1 MNTLKNEYQKG
12 ATTVVWEP
20 GKCIHSEK
28 CWRGLIEVFNPKKK
42 PWINVD
48 GSSEERII
56 EQVNQCPSGALSIQ
70 TNSNIV
76 NNDAV
81 TTINAV
87 MNGPLLVSPP
97 VKVTYPDGSERLE
110 ERPLAFC
117 RCGHSSNKPY
127 CDGSHKKMNF
137 EG

>member
-1 MNTLKNEYQKG
+1 ML
-12 ATTVVWEP
+12 
-20 GKCIHSEK
+20 
-28 CWRGLIEVFNPKKK
+28 RGLIEVFNPKKK

>member
-1 MNTLKNEYQKG
+1 MKTLKKEYQKG

-20 GKCIHSEK
+20 GKCVHSEK

-48 GSSEERII
+48 GASEDRII
-56 EQVNQCPSGALSIQ
+56 DQVGHCPSGALSIRSN
-70 TNSNIV
+70 TNLESNEV
-76 NNDAV
+76 A
-81 TTINAV
+81 TSINMVA
-87 MNGPLLVSPP
+87 NGPLLISPP
-97 VKVTYPDGSERLE
+97 VQITFPDGSEREE
-110 ERPLAFC
+110 ERPIALC
-117 RCGHSSNKPY
+117 RCGHSSKKPY